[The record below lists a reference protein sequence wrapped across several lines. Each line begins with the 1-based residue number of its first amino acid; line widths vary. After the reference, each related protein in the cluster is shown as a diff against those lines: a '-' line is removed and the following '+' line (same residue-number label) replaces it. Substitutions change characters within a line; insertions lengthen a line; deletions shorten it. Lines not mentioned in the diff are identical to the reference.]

1 MKIVRFLHEAKETY
15 GILEGSMIRIAAGT
29 PFGAFEA
36 TGTFEASGAAVPLST
51 VKLLSP
57 CQPGKALC
65 IGLNYRDHAVEF
77 GLAIPKT
84 PVFFIKPSTAVI
96 APLDYI
102 ERPAMSRQV
111 EFEGEFVVVIGKKAK
126 NVLAAEAPS
135 YIIGYTCGNDVTA
148 RDLQPKEGQW
158 TMSKSFDSF
167 LPFGPWIETELDSSS
182 LKIQTFLNGQVKQS
196 SNTANLIFAIPKL
209 MEYLSAIMTLEPG
222 DIIMTGTP
230 SGVGPMQAGDE
241 VAVEIEGIGRLVNPV
256 R

>member
-1 MKIVRFLHEAKETY
+1 MRIVRFLQEGKERY
-15 GILEGSMIRIAAGT
+15 GIVEGTMVRIAAGT
-29 PFGAFEA
+29 PFGSFEI
-36 TGTFEASGAAVPLST
+36 TKEAIPLAA

-57 CQPGKALC
+57 CAPRKAVC

-77 GLAIPKT
+77 GLAIPAA

-96 APLDYI
+96 APLDFI

-111 EFEGEFVVVIGKKAK
+111 EYEGELVVVIGKKAK
-126 NVLAAEAPS
+126 NVPAAEAS
-135 YIIGYTCGNDVTA
+135 GYILGYTCGNDVTA

-167 LPFGPWIETELDSSS
+167 LPFGPWIETDLDPSS
-182 LKIQTFLNGQVKQS
+182 LKIQSFLNGQTKQS
-196 SNTANLIFAIPKL
+196 SNTANLIFAVPKL
-209 MEYLSAIMTLEPG
+209 VEYLSAIMTLEPG

-230 SGVGPMQAGDE
+230 SGVGPMRAGDE